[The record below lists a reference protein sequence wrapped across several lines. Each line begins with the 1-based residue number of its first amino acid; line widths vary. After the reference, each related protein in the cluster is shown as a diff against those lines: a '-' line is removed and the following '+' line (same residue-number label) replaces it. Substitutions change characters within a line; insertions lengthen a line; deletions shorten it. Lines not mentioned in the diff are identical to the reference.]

1 MENKYVGN
9 RDPRLVRI
17 QRGGT
22 LDDKTHQSLALWA
35 AKCAERVISLFENQ
49 CHDDLRP
56 AEAIKAARAWARG
69 DITMMQA
76 REFAYAAH
84 AAARE
89 ADGAAREVARA
100 AGHAVATAHMADHEL
115 GAAFYALRAL
125 KAAYPDNPEKMTKE
139 REWQKASLT
148 SDIRELVLDDMYR
161 RAKKFQN
168 IFLEDKY

>member
-1 MENKYVGN
+1 MQAQYHGN

-35 AKCAERVISLFENQ
+35 AQCAERVLHLFEEQ
-49 CHDDLRP
+49 CPDDMRP

-69 DITMMQA
+69 EITMMQA

-84 AAARE
+84 DAARE
-89 ADGAAREVARA
+89 AEGAAHEAARA

-115 GAAFYALRAL
+115 GSAFYALRAIMI
-125 KAAYPDNPEKMTKE
+125 AYPDKPEKVTEE
-139 REWQKASLT
+139 REWQRQTLMP
-148 SDIRELVLDDMYR
+148 DIRELVLDDMQK
-161 RAKKFQN
+161 RAKKFRG
-168 IFLEDKY
+168 IFSETAN